1 MAIRPIITAPNST
14 LKQVSKP
21 VAEVTDD
28 VRALMDDMVETM
40 YAAPGVGL
48 AAIQLGEP
56 LQIVVLDVARDEEE
70 QNPQY
75 FINPEITWASE
86 DLSTYE
92 EGCLSVPEFTADVD
106 RPSEIKVKYVDY
118 DGQNQ
123 EIHADGLLATC
134 VQHEM
139 DHLKG
144 ILFID
149 HLSSVKRN
157 MIVRK
162 LIKAS
167 KQAAE

>member
-1 MAIRPIITAPNST
+1 
-14 LKQVSKP
+14 
-21 VAEVTDD
+21 
-28 VRALMDDMVETM
+28 
-40 YAAPGVGL
+40 
-48 AAIQLGEP
+48 
-56 LQIVVLDVARDEEE
+56 VVLDVARDEEE